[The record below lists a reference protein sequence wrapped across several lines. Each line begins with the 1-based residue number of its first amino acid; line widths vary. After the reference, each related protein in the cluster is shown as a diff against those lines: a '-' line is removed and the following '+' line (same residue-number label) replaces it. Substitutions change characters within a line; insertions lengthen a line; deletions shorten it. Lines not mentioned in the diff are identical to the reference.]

1 MINFIEYI
9 KDTLGNN
16 YLGVKISPQIV
27 EPFLNE
33 LKDLIGEEDFNTYT
47 DLQKKRDH
55 GSYHLTVIN
64 VMEYNKLMSEKGMD
78 NFVNS
83 LDDVLKY
90 EIDDLK
96 LKGIGS
102 ATKNENRSYFIVCE
116 SDKLDTIRDRY
127 ELNKF
132 DFHITLGFK
141 WKDVH
146 GVRKNVIVEKKNKFL
161 KLLKAEYYK
170 RENWNFIRNI
180 GNFDLNPESEIIP
193 VSLTDDKLKIKCD
206 GHYLDVSIL
215 DDERFWIFTRYP
227 IEQDLPR
234 LPTTEFSKI
243 LNKV

>member
-1 MINFIEYI
+1 
-9 KDTLGNN
+9 
-16 YLGVKISPQIV
+16 
-27 EPFLNE
+27 
-33 LKDLIGEEDFNTYT
+33 
-47 DLQKKRDH
+47 
-55 GSYHLTVIN
+55 
-64 VMEYNKLMSEKGMD
+64 MSEKGMD